1 MLTLTE
7 EVLLLLGD
15 EEGTFLPVDKHAF
28 DCALA
33 GAVLLDLAF
42 AYRIDTDPQV
52 LTVIDPAPTGMPM
65 LDRILAKLASR
76 ADAVDAASWIGE
88 LSTDDAETVREQ
100 ALASLVEREILERK
114 EEPFLWVFRPVRYP
128 MIDGEAVQE
137 IKLRIDDVL
146 SDPRDVAL
154 LSLVDACQILPDLFP
169 DRKLNEVTP
178 RIGLLRKMDLIGRE
192 VAGMIAN
199 IQRTIILAA
208 RAEAARFKKLR
219 LILAAVGD
227 AAAAVTLFAPRV
239 PVPDSYGP
247 NLLEHL
253 WFDGIWRQWSGYL
266 ILGLAILGLAIAI
279 VIKKRLV
286 TQIARSHRWRL
297 SHFVLGAGC
306 VLVLFAHTGFR
317 LGSDLNAALI
327 GFFLAVLLTGAL
339 AEICTGTP
347 SRLRAIGIAKA
358 RQAAPASDAAPHHGH
373 MSSAGATDRP
383 YPHGL
388 PVLTGSAGVSESY
401 FLACV
406 GDAAGFRLRRGVDVR
421 ERGPADTARRRDDR
435 CPPSAGDVL

>member
-52 LTVIDPAPTGMPM
+52 LAVTDPAPTGMPM
-65 LDRILAKLASR
+65 LDRILAKIASR
-76 ADAVDAASWIGE
+76 ADTVDAASWIGE

-100 ALASLVEREILERK
+100 ALASLVERGILERK
-114 EEPFLWVFRPVRYP
+114 EEPFLWIFHPVRYP
-128 MIDGEAVQE
+128 TIDGEALQE

-146 SDPRDVAL
+146 SDDIPHPRDVAL

-169 DRKLNEVTP
+169 DRKLDEVAP

-192 VAGMIAN
+192 VAGTIAN
-199 IQRTIILAA
+199 VQRTIILAA

-219 LILAAVGD
+219 LILAAVGG

-266 ILGLAILGLAIAI
+266 ILSLAILGLAIAI
-279 VIKKRLV
+279 VSKKRLV

-317 LGSDLNAALI
+317 LGSNLNAALI
-327 GFFLAVLLTGAL
+327 GCFLAVLLTGAL
-339 AEICTGTP
+339 AEICTGAP
-347 SRLRAIGIAKA
+347 SRLRAIGIAK
-358 RQAAPASDAAPHHGH
+358 PA
-373 MSSAGATDRP
+373 
-383 YPHGL
+383 
-388 PVLTGSAGVSESY
+388 
-401 FLACV
+401 
-406 GDAAGFRLRRGVDVR
+406 RLRQHLMRLHIMAICPL
-421 ERGPADTARRRDDR
+421 PALLIVHILTVYRY
-435 CPPSAGDVL
+435 